1 MKRKILFMVLL
12 VLVSAATVFA
22 ATSTN
27 NFGTKKRMPRPEEY
41 GNVVINNYSE
51 KSNIS
56 PVVFKHWIH
65 RTKYTCR
72 VCHVDLGFAMEAGGS
87 DIKEADNLNHLYCGS
102 CHNGKDAFGPT
113 SREKLVA
120 EVKNCDR
127 CHSYDKEVKGQK
139 NFNEYLKDFPQA
151 RFGNRVDWMKAQE
164 KGLIKLKDLVE
175 GISIQRQAIPNP
187 KDFDIKSTIL
197 GMPDIIFSHKIH
209 AELNGCELC
218 HPEIFG
224 AKRGVTKYNMQDVF
238 AGKFCGAC
246 HARVA
251 FPFYD
256 CQLCHLKEV
265 Y

>member
-1 MKRKILFMVLL
+1 MKWKVLL
-12 VLVSAATVFA
+12 VISLLAVFATVA
-22 ATSTN
+22 VATN
-27 NFGTKKRMPRPEEY
+27 YGTKKRMPRPEEF

-51 KSNIS
+51 KNNIA
-56 PVVFKHWIH
+56 PVVFKHWVH
-65 RTKYTCR
+65 RAKYTCR
-72 VCHVDLGFAMEAGGS
+72 VCHVDLGFAMEVGGS
-87 DIKEADNLNHLYCGS
+87 DIKEEDNQKGLYCGS
-102 CHNGKDAFGPT
+102 CHNGKEAFAATG
-113 SREKLVA
+113 REKMIT

-127 CHSYDKEVKGQK
+127 CHSYGKDVKGQK
-139 NFNEYLKDFPQA
+139 DFTGAFKDYPQA
-151 RFGNRVDWMKAQE
+151 RFGNRVDWMKAEE

-175 GISIQRQAIPNP
+175 GISIKRQAIAAP

-209 AELNGCELC
+209 AEINGCELC
-218 HPEIFG
+218 HPEVFS
-224 AKRGVTKYNMQDVF
+224 AKKGHTKYNMQDIF

-246 HARVA
+246 HAKVA

>member
-1 MKRKILFMVLL
+1 MKFKMLVVATILLAFASVGL
-12 VLVSAATVFA
+12 AT
-22 ATSTN
+22 
-27 NFGTKKRMPRPEEY
+27 NFGTKKRMPRPQEF

-51 KSNIS
+51 KNNVA

-65 RTKYTCR
+65 RARYTCR
-72 VCHVDLGFAMEAGGS
+72 VCHVDIGFAMEAGGS
-87 DIKEADNLNHLYCGS
+87 DIREEDNKNGLYCGS
-102 CHNGKDAFGPT
+102 CHNGKEAFAAT

-127 CHSYDKEVKGQK
+127 CHSYGKDVKGQK
-139 NFNEYLKDFPQA
+139 DFFALLKDYPAA
-151 RFGNRVDWMKAQE
+151 RFGNRVDWLKAE
-164 KGLIKLKDLVE
+164 EAGLIKLKDYIE
-175 GISIQRQAIPNP
+175 GISIRRQPIAPP

-197 GMPDIIFSHKIH
+197 GMPDIIFSHRIH
-209 AELNGCELC
+209 AEINGCELC
-218 HPEIFG
+218 HPEVFS
-224 AKRGVTKYNMQDVF
+224 AKKGYTKYDMQDIF
-238 AGKFCGAC
+238 AGRYCGSC

>member
-1 MKRKILFMVLL
+1 MKRKILVMVLL
-12 VLVSAATVFA
+12 LMVSASAVFA
-22 ATSTN
+22 AN
-27 NFGTKKRMPRPEEY
+27 NTFGTKKRMPRPEEY

-51 KSNIS
+51 KSNIA
-56 PVVFKHWIH
+56 PVVFKHWVH
-65 RTKYTCR
+65 RTKFTCR

-87 DIKEADNLNHLYCGS
+87 DIREADNLNHLYCGS

-113 SREKLVA
+113 TREKLVS

-127 CHSYDKEVKGQK
+127 CHSYDKDVKGQK
-139 NFNEYLKDFPQA
+139 SFNEYLKNFPQA
-151 RFGNRVDWMKAQE
+151 RFGNRVDWMKAEE
-164 KGLIKLKDLVE
+164 KGLIKLKDQVE
-175 GISIQRQAIPNP
+175 GISIKRQAIPNP

-209 AELNGCELC
+209 ADLNGCELC

-224 AKRGVTKYNMQDVF
+224 AKRGVTKYNMQDIF

-246 HARVA
+246 HAKVA